1 MTCRFRVAPLV
12 LAACVFVAVGFDL
25 RAQEEPAPS
34 AEADQGSEKPSWTGV
49 LDEKEFAALHQLKE
63 ADGKAP
69 QLRGEMV
76 RIGEGSAYLSLPKL
90 PKGETPVAGVIVIH
104 EWWGLN
110 DHIKRWTDRLAAD
123 GYAAV
128 AVDLYGGT
136 VATTREEAM
145 EAMREVDA
153 DDAIETLKAAHRFL
167 ASDPRIRAK
176 KRASIGWCFGGGWS
190 LRLAMSAPDLDA
202 AVMYYGSL
210 IREPARIARIGASM
224 LGVFANQDRSIPPD
238 AVNAFEAA
246 MKKAGK
252 SIEVLRFDANHAFAN
267 PSSARY
273 DEKSATAAWARV
285 RSFLDEKLRA
295 QAGAFDLGD
304 RKVQFSVPAGWKL
317 SQPKPMRVVDFEIAD
332 GLQCYVSV
340 LNGNGGGL
348 APNIR
353 RWEAQ
358 LTAEPSTDEAIQG
371 LPKLNVLGV
380 DSVFATIDGQYDK
393 GEDRIDARLLGVVCP
408 LEGRTV
414 YVKMIGPR
422 ALVAK
427 HESDFRAFCKSMR

>member
-1 MTCRFRVAPLV
+1 M
-12 LAACVFVAVGFDL
+12 
-25 RAQEEPAPS
+25 PS
-34 AEADQGSEKPSWTGV
+34 AEAGQGVEKPSWTGV
-49 LDEKEFAALHQLKE
+49 LDEKEFASLHQLKDPD
-63 ADGKAP
+63 AKAP
-69 QLRGEMV
+69 PLRGEMV
-76 RIGEGSAYLSLPKL
+76 RIGEGQAYLSLPKL
-90 PKGETPVAGVIVIH
+90 PKGETPAAGVLVIH

-110 DHIKRWTDRLAAD
+110 EHIKRWTDRLAAD

-136 VATTREEAM
+136 VATTREQAT
-145 EAMREVDA
+145 EAMRAVDA
-153 DDAIETLKAAHRFL
+153 DDAIETLMEAHRFL
-167 ASDPRIRAK
+167 ASDPRIQAK

-210 IREPARIARIGASM
+210 IREPARIARIRAPM
-224 LGVFANQDRSIPPD
+224 LGIFANQDRSIPPD
-238 AVNAFEAA
+238 AVDAFEAA
-246 MKKAGK
+246 MKKGGK
-252 SIEVLRFDANHAFAN
+252 RIEILRFDANHAFAN

-285 RSFLDEKLRA
+285 RSFLDETLRA
-295 QAGAFDLGD
+295 QTGTFDLGE

-317 SQPKPMRVVDFEIAD
+317 SQPKPMRVIDFEITD

-340 LNGNGGGL
+340 LNGDGGGL

-358 LTAEPSTDEAIQG
+358 LTAEPSTDEAIAG
-371 LPKLNVLGV
+371 LPKVKVLGV
-380 DSVFATIDGQYDK
+380 DSVFASIDGQYDK
-393 GEDRIDARLLGVVCP
+393 GDDRIDARLLGVVCP
-408 LEGRTV
+408 LDGRTV

-422 ALVAK
+422 DLVTK